1 MKAKLFDTS
10 LHIVLI
16 FDFFQIPDWWMGH
29 WRRSVE
35 NLWIMRKVF
44 FYLLFMV
51 LILPSMGLT
60 SLDAFL
66 RMIIEQAQN
75 PDHSKPNNYTVK
87 WNCIFLPDNG
97 AFFVN
102 YVVTSALVGMYYLIS
117 EF

>member
-1 MKAKLFDTS
+1 MKAKLSNTS
-10 LHIVLI
+10 LHILI
-16 FDFFQIPDWWMGH
+16 FYFFFQIPDWWMGH

-102 YVVTSALVGMYYLIS
+102 YVVTSALVGMDLS
-117 EF
+117 FD